1 MSRNTANPKTARLS
15 VSLDE
20 QTYRTICAIARDD
33 DVSVAWVIRRAVS
46 NLVKNRET
54 ANDMLVVEPLTTA
67 RRARGR

>member
-1 MSRNTANPKTARLS
+1 MSRQSPNPKTARLS

-46 NLVKNRET
+46 DLVQNRS
-54 ANDMLVVEPLTTA
+54 AADKSNA
-67 RRARGR
+67 AGAISRNRIARGR